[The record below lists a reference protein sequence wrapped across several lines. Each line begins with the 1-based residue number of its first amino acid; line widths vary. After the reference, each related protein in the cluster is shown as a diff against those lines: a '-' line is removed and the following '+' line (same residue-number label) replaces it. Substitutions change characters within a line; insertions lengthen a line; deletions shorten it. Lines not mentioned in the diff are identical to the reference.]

1 MNLVQYPHRKVSSFL
16 SRFFPFWLGRSG
28 LYQRLLGVLFNYMK
42 IPKFGDITLCQSFS
56 RRGSGVAVSLSFLGK
71 KYEGQKLSA
80 YQNYLGGDMVGC
92 IGSDCTIPEWRN
104 NNRVVKIADM
114 LKKHLYGLIRHD
126 VGVSY
131 QELQSRAF
139 RAY

>member
-1 MNLVQYPHRKVSSFL
+1 
-16 SRFFPFWLGRSG
+16 
-28 LYQRLLGVLFNYMK
+28 MK
-42 IPKFGDITLCQSFS
+42 IPKFEDITLCQSFS

-80 YQNYLGGDMVGC
+80 YHNYLGGDMVGC
-92 IGSDCTIPEWRN
+92 IGSDCTIPEWRS
-104 NNRVVKIADM
+104 NNRVVKIAER
-114 LKKHLYGLIRHD
+114 LKKHLYDLIRYD

-131 QELQSRAF
+131 HELQSRPF